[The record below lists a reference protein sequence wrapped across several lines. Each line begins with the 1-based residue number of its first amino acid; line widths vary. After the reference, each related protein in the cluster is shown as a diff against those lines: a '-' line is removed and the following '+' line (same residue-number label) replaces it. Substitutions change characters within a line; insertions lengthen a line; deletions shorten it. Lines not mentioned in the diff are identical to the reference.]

1 MNPTLYKNEWVLEES
16 QKETWDAPIEYEENE
31 KLHFQEVDNKFV
43 GKYDPDS
50 GVISILNRLYE
61 FRGGLIVENF
71 LRESLNQNPLLAS
84 VLIQVHGAIRNFFRP
99 GTGTRMIL
107 EVVIDPEFP
116 ADQQLF
122 VIARTKIPRKLAR
135 EFLSTLEQGW
145 WRSVSL
151 DIRKKVELD
160 IETK

>member
-1 MNPTLYKNEWVLEES
+1 MNPTLYKTQWAV
-16 QKETWDAPIEYEENE
+16 QQDWDDPIEREEDEDEEFHLLEGGNE
-31 KLHFQEVDNKFV
+31 FI
-43 GKYDPDS
+43 GKGDFGG

-61 FRGGLIVENF
+61 FRGGLTVEKF
-71 LRESLNQNPLLAS
+71 LRQNSSLADVLMQTHEVVRS
-84 VLIQVHGAIRNFFRP
+84 VFRP

-135 EFLSTLEQGW
+135 EYLSMLEQGW
-145 WRSVSL
+145 WQSVPL
-151 DIRKKVELD
+151 EIRKKVELD
-160 IETK
+160 IEPI